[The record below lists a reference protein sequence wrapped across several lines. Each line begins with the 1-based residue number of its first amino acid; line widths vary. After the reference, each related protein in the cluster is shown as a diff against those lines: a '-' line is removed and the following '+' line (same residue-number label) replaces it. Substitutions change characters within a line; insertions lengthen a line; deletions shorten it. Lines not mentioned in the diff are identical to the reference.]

1 MTDAERIKEALAYIN
16 NFSSCAITVPAKNC
30 LRSILSPPP
39 KEHIFG
45 GARFVET
52 GEERVMLA
60 GEWALGSK
68 TPGALQGAIIFN
80 HILGHYEATYP
91 ILRYAPEGSE

>member
-1 MTDAERIKEALAYIN
+1 MTDAERIAK
-16 NFSSCAITVPAKNC
+16 AIDYLTPENWTSITPSVRADLLK
-30 LRSILSPPP
+30 ILSPKP

-91 ILRYAPEGSE
+91 ILRYVPEGSE